1 MAPSRAACVA
11 VAAALLGSVAWGWV
25 AGGRAAAT
33 FTARVVDV
41 LDGDTIVVQY
51 RDGSYDTVRLLG
63 VDTPETVHPDKPVEC
78 YGPEAS
84 AYTKHRLGGQ
94 DVVLER
100 DAELR
105 DIYGRLLAH
114 VRVDGVSVNEELLR
128 LGYARLLIIAPNGE
142 HGRALLADELEARHA
157 QRGLWG
163 KC

>member
-1 MAPSRAACVA
+1 MARSRAACVA

-25 AGGRAAAT
+25 AGGHAAAT
-33 FTARVVDV
+33 FTAHVVDV
-41 LDGDTIVVQY
+41 LDGDTIVVRY

-63 VDTPETVHPDKPVEC
+63 VDTPETMHPDKPVEC

-84 AYTKHRLGGQ
+84 AYTKRRLTGQ

-142 HGRALLADELEARHA
+142 HGRALLAAELDAQHA